1 MAGSIIK
8 IKRSKA
14 NGAPGSLEYGEL
26 AYSGK
31 ADTNKL
37 FIGMYG
43 DGAQSSTVLVTPI
56 GGKFYTDLL
65 DVTPG
70 TVTASKAIVVDG
82 DSKISELNINKLYL
96 NNNVVTTNTSTGNL
110 QVNAGGSGLIQFY
123 DSTASYTFPRVR
135 GDAGTVLTL
144 AAGGVAEWKQAAVDL
159 NIHSNVRQ
167 GTLNLLNDS
176 LNILG
181 SEASGISTDFNDTT
195 NTLTIYGMHATANQ
209 LGVAS
214 FEANDFDIDS
224 TSHVSVK
231 KERIQDMVG
240 ELFTASYAANLAN
253 NISVTYS
260 DDDNQIKFIVNTAST
275 TTAGIAKFD
284 SNYFQFGTSTNL
296 NKVSLKDNVLQ
307 TITVPDGTVVISSN
321 TLALANGTGISISG
335 TGASNLTIA
344 ANKATAADFGVA
356 KFSEAYF
363 DMTTPGVVK
372 IDSSTTGA
380 SKAAA
385 SRGIASFSSANFNID
400 TGFVT
405 TKAITLGTTALT
417 VGDTTL
423 SLAGLTTLGAA
434 QFTFI
439 TNEIKGTVTDDDI
452 KITPLGNG
460 NVVISDE
467 WYLPNYDGLAN
478 QVLTAH
484 ADGTTT
490 WESPKSDIIMYG
502 DATNQTLT
510 IGVGNFKILGGDGL
524 DTTATKVGDNVI
536 ITVAGTR
543 ATTSDYGVAKY
554 FADEFDMSTAGT
566 VKLKAL
572 GIANGKLANSTIGVG
587 STSIA
592 LGGSATI
599 IEGLTSIEVST
610 LKIGGSGGN
619 APKTIAST
627 EENGD
632 IYISPDK
639 TSSQT
644 PGRVWISNAYK
655 LPAADGTDGQVL
667 ITHGNGNVV
676 WDSPVVT
683 LNLDSMDGSGSLDL
697 KTGEALIIEG
707 VNGIETSFNNA
718 SNTFTIAAVTA
729 DDNGTVGVASYTG
742 SQFNVS
748 AQGLVSLADN
758 GITNAK
764 LVNKSITIGTTAVD
778 LGATI
783 TTLVGMTGV
792 TTGNIAIGTAGNTNS
807 IRAVNSTA
815 DGDITISP
823 KGAGVITLYGASAY
837 SYTLPATRGTNKHV
851 LTTNGAGVTEWKP
864 AATYMTI
871 GDEHSHS
878 DTISLTPDD
887 NQSLLFKDGVG
898 TIVTVGNN
906 EITISGVIAN
916 GGLTADDTIVGVAS
930 YTTTQFSV
938 SAGGK
943 VTLVDE
949 GIQDIVGAMLTGTGY
964 SETNIEVRYVD
975 SSGKLTFNVKDASDT
990 VKGAASF
997 NVGDFVTDAGD
1008 VSLAGTVLKGIS
1020 GNSGTATPASNVAK
1034 IEGTGAISTTG
1045 ATDTLTISVAT
1056 ATASTLGVAS
1066 FPTTNFTLAAGEV
1079 GLKKATYATAG
1090 IAKFAS
1096 SQFSVDGTASNG
1108 TPNAVSG
1115 AGAITVRPILL
1126 GDQSLVPGNAVAIDT
1141 IKDLVEVDI
1150 GDLKIATNTIE
1161 AIGGSNT
1168 NLNLKAKGTGTV
1180 STSGFALT
1188 GLPVDQ
1194 SSDPTSAVSK
1204 AYADGLRSG
1213 LTIKDPVR
1221 VATAPDG
1228 STPNANGVSSTGV
1241 ITLTYTGSAAPVI
1254 DGVTLMSGDRVL
1266 VKNQEQVADEDA
1278 TTSVENGIWVWTL
1291 TVGTSA
1297 WARAADANSSA
1308 EMVSG
1313 MFTFVQEGDKY
1324 QDCGW
1329 VLGTDA
1335 GPGAT
1340 IWTSGS
1346 HSTYTPWK
1354 FVQFS
1359 AAGVITVAPNGG
1371 IIKAG
1376 QQLRINSGVGLDI
1389 TANVLSLASTVA
1401 GAGLV
1406 FSSGVVSVNTDDT
1419 TLAIDGDTIK
1429 IKSTYGGQASITT
1442 VGTIASGIWNGTA
1455 IGAAYG
1461 GTGLTS
1467 VNKGD
1472 LILGNSSNGF
1482 SVRAMNG
1489 ASNLGK
1495 VLQVVN
1501 TGTTGSPVYEVDYA
1515 DIDGGE
1521 Y

>member
-1 MAGSIIK
+1 
-8 IKRSKA
+8 
-14 NGAPGSLEYGEL
+14 
-26 AYSGK
+26 
-31 ADTNKL
+31 
-37 FIGMYG
+37 
-43 DGAQSSTVLVTPI
+43 
-56 GGKFYTDLL
+56 
-65 DVTPG
+65 
-70 TVTASKAIVVDG
+70 
-82 DSKISELNINKLYL
+82 
-96 NNNVVTTNTSTGNL
+96 
-110 QVNAGGSGLIQFY
+110 
-123 DSTASYTFPRVR
+123 
-135 GDAGTVLTL
+135 
-144 AAGGVAEWKQAAVDL
+144 
-159 NIHSNVRQ
+159 
-167 GTLNLLNDS
+167 
-176 LNILG
+176 
-181 SEASGISTDFNDTT
+181 
-195 NTLTIYGMHATANQ
+195 
-209 LGVAS
+209 
-214 FEANDFDIDS
+214 
-224 TSHVSVK
+224 
-231 KERIQDMVG
+231 
-240 ELFTASYAANLAN
+240 
-253 NISVTYS
+253 
-260 DDDNQIKFIVNTAST
+260 
-275 TTAGIAKFD
+275 
-284 SNYFQFGTSTNL
+284 
-296 NKVSLKDNVLQ
+296 
-307 TITVPDGTVVISSN
+307 
-321 TLALANGTGISISG
+321 
-335 TGASNLTIA
+335 
-344 ANKATAADFGVA
+344 
-356 KFSEAYF
+356 
-363 DMTTPGVVK
+363 
-372 IDSSTTGA
+372 
-380 SKAAA
+380 
-385 SRGIASFSSANFNID
+385 
-400 TGFVT
+400 
-405 TKAITLGTTALT
+405 
-417 VGDTTL
+417 
-423 SLAGLTTLGAA
+423 
-434 QFTFI
+434 
-439 TNEIKGTVTDDDI
+439 
-452 KITPLGNG
+452 
-460 NVVISDE
+460 
-467 WYLPNYDGLAN
+467 
-478 QVLTAH
+478 
-484 ADGTTT
+484 
-490 WESPKSDIIMYG
+490 
-502 DATNQTLT
+502 
-510 IGVGNFKILGGDGL
+510 
-524 DTTATKVGDNVI
+524 
-536 ITVAGTR
+536 
-543 ATTSDYGVAKY
+543 
-554 FADEFDMSTAGT
+554 
-566 VKLKAL
+566 
-572 GIANGKLANSTIGVG
+572 
-587 STSIA
+587 
-592 LGGSATI
+592 
-599 IEGLTSIEVST
+599 
-610 LKIGGSGGN
+610 
-619 APKTIAST
+619 
-627 EENGD
+627 
-632 IYISPDK
+632 
-639 TSSQT
+639 
-644 PGRVWISNAYK
+644 
-655 LPAADGTDGQVL
+655 
-667 ITHGNGNVV
+667 
-676 WDSPVVT
+676 
-683 LNLDSMDGSGSLDL
+683 
-697 KTGEALIIEG
+697 
-707 VNGIETSFNNA
+707 
-718 SNTFTIAAVTA
+718 
-729 DDNGTVGVASYTG
+729 
-742 SQFNVS
+742 
-748 AQGLVSLADN
+748 
-758 GITNAK
+758 
-764 LVNKSITIGTTAVD
+764 
-778 LGATI
+778 
-783 TTLVGMTGV
+783 MTGV
-792 TTGNIAIGTAGNTNS
+792 TTGNLAIGTSGNTNS

-815 DGDITISP
+815 NGDITISP
-823 KGAGVITLYGASAY
+823 KGTGKITLYGDSTY
-837 SYTLPATRGTNKHV
+837 YYTLPADRGTNKHV
-851 LTTNGAGVTEWKP
+851 LTTNGAGLTEWAP

-916 GGLTADDTIVGVAS
+916 GGSTADDTIVGVAS

-938 SAGGK
+938 SSGGK

-949 GIQDIVGAMLTGTGY
+949 GIQDIVGAMVSESGDQSNITVDY
-964 SETNIEVRYVD
+964 SDTT
-975 SSGKLTFNVKDASDT
+975 GKLTFSVEDATDT
-990 VKGAASF
+990 IKGVAKFA
-997 NVGDFVTDAGD
+997 NGDFVTATPGE

-1020 GNSGTATPASNVAK
+1020 GNSGTATPDSNVAA

-1045 ATDTLTISVAT
+1045 VDDTLTISVAT

-1066 FPTTNFTLAAGEV
+1066 FPTANFTLTSGEV
-1079 GLKKATYATAG
+1079 ALKKATYATAG

-1126 GDQSLVPGNAVAIDT
+1126 GDQSLVPGNAIAIDT

-1161 AIGGSNT
+1161 AIGGSDT

-1228 STPNANGVSSTGV
+1228 STPNANGVSATGV

-1340 IWTSGS
+1340 IWTSGA